1 MRAVE
6 DKTKGDK
13 SNPMPVIEIR
23 DLLKD
28 FNEKTVLQGV
38 SLIVNQGDIYGF
50 LGPNGSGKTTT
61 LRILLGILKPD
72 AGEVS
77 LLGLDPTTH
86 GAQLRHRVNALPES
100 HGLYGWMSAIDYLH
114 FFGRLYGMD
123 LSLDE
128 YRTRLKQVGL
138 DPFDRRPTRTYSRGM
153 KQRLGIARAM
163 INNPAMLLLDEP
175 TNGLDPRGRREIHDL
190 LRQLNREKGLTI
202 MISTHILDDGRV
214 RYEGQPVYESS
225 AAVRYR
231 FHLENGA
238 SILAHWDFPGIVLL
252 EHKDDWITCLIKG
265 ISPTQ
270 AIKTLV
276 IGGVS
281 ISEAVMVSDGL
292 EELYLQ
298 YTSGGDH

>member
-1 MRAVE
+1 
-6 DKTKGDK
+6 
-13 SNPMPVIEIR
+13 
-23 DLLKD
+23 
-28 FNEKTVLQGV
+28 
-38 SLIVNQGDIYGF
+38 
-50 LGPNGSGKTTT
+50 
-61 LRILLGILKPD
+61 
-72 AGEVS
+72 
-77 LLGLDPTTH
+77 
-86 GAQLRHRVNALPES
+86 
-100 HGLYGWMSAIDYLH
+100 MSAIDYLH

-202 MISTHILDDGRV
+202 MISTHILDDVERLCNRIAILDDGRV

-225 AAVRYR
+225 AALRYR

-238 SILAHWDFPGIVLL
+238 SILAHWDFPDIVLL
-252 EHKDDWITCLIKG
+252 EHTDDWITCLIKG
-265 ISPTQ
+265 IAPTQ